1 MNHRHAL
8 LLLAALLPGA
18 AASRTI
24 AVDSPPPQPV
34 AEAQAPILLLVDLS
48 AGQTLYARGAEQPF
62 LPASMTKAMTLLVA
76 FDLIRLGKLSEDAVF
91 TVRPETAARLSGKG
105 TTLWLQPGE
114 QVTVRDLLHGIAT
127 ASANDAAMVLA
138 EGALGSGDA
147 WIAAMN
153 ARARALGMAGSSFAS
168 VNGLPDGG
176 KTRVTARDMV
186 RLAQALIVE
195 HPQLYRRYFGP
206 KEMDWKGQKLA
217 SRNPIAGVVA
227 GADGIKTGHTREAGF
242 TFLGAVE
249 RDGRRLVLVV
259 GQSPSEADRAR
270 AARDIAEWGYAAWYS
285 RPFLSPDWTVG
296 AIKVQ
301 GGDARSVPV
310 AVARPFALA
319 VPKWQRPSVSAR
331 IVYTGP
337 VRAPIA
343 EGQLVG
349 GLEVTIAGQP
359 PHYLPLVA
367 RHAVGKAGPIDRLV
381 NGLLGPFE

>member
-18 AASRTI
+18 AASRDVAL
-24 AVDSPPPQPV
+24 AVPQPV
-34 AEAQAPILLLVDLS
+34 PEAQAPILLLVDLS
-48 AGQTLYARGAEQPF
+48 AGQTLFARGSEQPF

-76 FDLIRLGKLSEDAVF
+76 FDLIRAGKLAEDAMF

-105 TTLWLQPGE
+105 TTLWLQAGE
-114 QVTVRDLLHGIAT
+114 QVAVRDLLHGIAT
-127 ASANDAAMVLA
+127 ASANDAAVALA
-138 EGALGSGDA
+138 EGALGNEAA

-153 ARARALGMAGSSFAS
+153 ARAAALGMTGSSFAS

-176 KTRVTARDMV
+176 RTRVTARDMV

-195 HPQLYRRYFGP
+195 HPELYRRYFGHR
-206 KEMDWKGQKLA
+206 EMDWKGRKLA
-217 SRNPIAGVVA
+217 SRNPIAGVVP

-259 GQSPSEADRAR
+259 GKSPTEADRAR
-270 AARDIAEWGYAAWYS
+270 AARDIAEWGYAAWDG
-285 RPFLSPDWTVG
+285 RPFLSADWVVG
-296 AIKVQ
+296 AVRVQ

-310 AVARPFALA
+310 AVARPFALS
-319 VPKWQRPSVSAR
+319 VPKGSQPKVTAR
-331 IVYTGP
+331 IAYRGP

-343 EGQLVG
+343 AGQLVG
-349 GLEVTIAGQP
+349 GLEVRIEGQP

-367 RHAVGKAGPIDRLV
+367 RRAVAKAGPIDRLV
-381 NGLLGPFE
+381 NGLLGPFQ

>member
-18 AASRTI
+18 AASRDVAL
-24 AVDSPPPQPV
+24 AVPQPV
-34 AEAQAPILLLVDLS
+34 PEAQAPILLLVDLS
-48 AGQTLYARGAEQPF
+48 AGQTLFARGSEQPF

-76 FDLIRLGKLSEDAVF
+76 FDLIRSGKLAEDAMF

-105 TTLWLQPGE
+105 TTLWLQAGE
-114 QVTVRDLLHGIAT
+114 QVAVRDLLHGIAT
-127 ASANDAAMVLA
+127 ASANDAAVALA
-138 EGALGSGDA
+138 EGALGNEAA

-153 ARARALGMAGSSFAS
+153 ARAAALGMTGSSFAS

-176 KTRVTARDMV
+176 RTRVTARDMV

-195 HPQLYRRYFGP
+195 HPELYRRYFGHR
-206 KEMDWKGQKLA
+206 EMDWKGRKLA
-217 SRNPIAGVVA
+217 SRNPIAGVVP

-259 GQSPSEADRAR
+259 GKSPTEADRAR
-270 AARDIAEWGYAAWYS
+270 AARDIAEWGYAAWDG
-285 RPFLSPDWTVG
+285 RPFLSADWVVG
-296 AIKVQ
+296 AVRVQ

-310 AVARPFALA
+310 AVARPFALS
-319 VPKWQRPSVSAR
+319 VPKGSQPKVTAR
-331 IVYTGP
+331 IAYRGP

-343 EGQLVG
+343 AGQLVG
-349 GLEVTIAGQP
+349 GLEVRIEGQP

-367 RHAVGKAGPIDRLV
+367 RRAVAKAGPIDRLV
-381 NGLLGPFE
+381 NGLLGPFQ

>member
-8 LLLAALLPGA
+8 LLIAALLPGA
-18 AASRTI
+18 VASRSV
-24 AVDSPPPQPV
+24 AVEALQPLPV
-34 AEAQAPILLLVDLS
+34 PAAQAPILLLVDLS
-48 AGQTLYARGAEQPF
+48 AGQTLFARGAEQPF

-76 FDLIRLGKLSEDAVF
+76 FDLIRAGQLSEDAMF

-114 QVTVRDLLHGIAT
+114 QVRVGDLLHGIAT

-138 EGALGSGDA
+138 EGALGSDAA

-153 ARARALGMAGSSFAS
+153 ARAQALGMTGSSFAS

-186 RLAQALIVE
+186 RLAQALIVD
-195 HPQLYRRYFGP
+195 HPELYRRYFGP
-206 KEMDWKGQKLA
+206 REMDWKGQKLA
-217 SRNPIAGVVA
+217 SRNPIAGVLP
-227 GADGIKTGHTREAGF
+227 GADGIKTGHTREAGY

-249 RDGRRLVLVV
+249 RNGRRLVLVV
-259 GQSPSEADRAR
+259 GKAPTEADRAR
-270 AARDIAEWGYAAWYS
+270 AAREVAEWGYAAWDS
-285 RPFLSPDWTVG
+285 RPFLTPDWTVG
-296 AIKVQ
+296 AVRVQ
-301 GGDARSVPV
+301 GGDARSVPI

-319 VPKWQRPSVSAR
+319 VPKGHRPRVSAR

-337 VRAPIA
+337 VRAPVGK
-343 EGQLVG
+343 GQLVG
-349 GLEVTIAGQP
+349 GLEVQIDGQS

-367 RHAVGKAGPIDRLV
+367 REAVGKAGPIDRLV
-381 NGLLGPFE
+381 NGLLGPFQ

>member
-18 AASRTI
+18 AASRDVAL
-24 AVDSPPPQPV
+24 AVPQPV
-34 AEAQAPILLLVDLS
+34 PEAQAPILLLVDLS
-48 AGQTLYARGAEQPF
+48 AGQTLFARGSEQPF

-76 FDLIRLGKLSEDAVF
+76 FDLIRAGKLPEDAMF

-105 TTLWLQPGE
+105 TTLWLQAGE
-114 QVTVRDLLHGIAT
+114 QVAVRDLLHGIAT
-127 ASANDAAMVLA
+127 ASANDAAVALA
-138 EGALGSGDA
+138 EGALGNEAA

-153 ARARALGMAGSSFAS
+153 ARAAALGMTGSSFAS

-176 KTRVTARDMV
+176 RTRVTARDMV

-195 HPQLYRRYFGP
+195 HPELYRRYFGHR
-206 KEMDWKGQKLA
+206 EMDWKGRKLA
-217 SRNPIAGVVA
+217 SRNPIAGVVP

-259 GQSPSEADRAR
+259 GKSPTEADRAR
-270 AARDIAEWGYAAWYS
+270 AARDIAEWGYAAWDG
-285 RPFLSPDWTVG
+285 RPFLSADWVVG
-296 AIKVQ
+296 AVRVQ

-310 AVARPFALA
+310 AVARPFALS
-319 VPKWQRPSVSAR
+319 VPKGSQPKVTAR
-331 IVYTGP
+331 IAYRGP

-343 EGQLVG
+343 AGQLVG
-349 GLEVTIAGQP
+349 GLEVRIEGQP

-367 RHAVGKAGPIDRLV
+367 RRAVAKAGPIDRLV
-381 NGLLGPFE
+381 NGLLGPFQ

>member
-18 AASRTI
+18 AASRDVAL
-24 AVDSPPPQPV
+24 AVPQPV
-34 AEAQAPILLLVDLS
+34 PEAQAPILLLVDLS
-48 AGQTLYARGAEQPF
+48 AGQTLFARGSEQPF

-76 FDLIRLGKLSEDAVF
+76 FDLIRAGKLAEDAMF

-105 TTLWLQPGE
+105 TTLWLQAGE
-114 QVTVRDLLHGIAT
+114 QVTVRDLFHGIAT
-127 ASANDAAMVLA
+127 ASANDAAVALA
-138 EGALGSGDA
+138 EGALGNEAA

-153 ARARALGMAGSSFAS
+153 ARAAALGMTGSSFAS

-176 KTRVTARDMV
+176 RTRVTARDMV

-195 HPQLYRRYFGP
+195 HPELYRRYFGHR
-206 KEMDWKGQKLA
+206 EMDWKGRKLA
-217 SRNPIAGVVA
+217 SRNPIAGVVP

-259 GQSPSEADRAR
+259 GKSPTEADRAR
-270 AARDIAEWGYAAWYS
+270 AARDIAEWGYAAWDG
-285 RPFLSPDWTVG
+285 RPFLSADWVVG
-296 AIKVQ
+296 AVRVQ

-310 AVARPFALA
+310 AVARPFALS
-319 VPKWQRPSVSAR
+319 VPKGSQPKVTAR
-331 IVYTGP
+331 IAYRGP

-343 EGQLVG
+343 AGQLVG
-349 GLEVTIAGQP
+349 GLEVRIEGQL

-367 RHAVGKAGPIDRLV
+367 CRAVAKAGPIDRLV
-381 NGLLGPFE
+381 NGLLGPFQ

>member
-8 LLLAALLPGA
+8 LLIAALLPGA
-18 AASRTI
+18 AASR
-24 AVDSPPPQPV
+24 AVTVEALQPLPV
-34 AEAQAPILLLVDLS
+34 PAGQAPILLLVDLS
-48 AGQTLYARGAEQPF
+48 AGQTLFARGAEQPF

-76 FDLIRLGKLSEDAVF
+76 FDLIRAGQLSEDAMF

-114 QVTVRDLLHGIAT
+114 QVRVGDLLHGIAT

-138 EGALGSGDA
+138 EGALGSDSA
-147 WIAAMN
+147 WISAMN
-153 ARARALGMAGSSFAS
+153 ARAQALGMTGSSFAS

-186 RLAQALIVE
+186 RLAQALIVD
-195 HPQLYRRYFGP
+195 HPELYRRYFGP
-206 KEMDWKGQKLA
+206 REMDWKGQKLA
-217 SRNPIAGVVA
+217 SRNPIAGVLP
-227 GADGIKTGHTREAGF
+227 GADGIKTGHTREAGY

-249 RDGRRLVLVV
+249 RNSRRLVLVV
-259 GQSPSEADRAR
+259 GKAPTEADRAR
-270 AARDIAEWGYAAWYS
+270 AAREVAEWGYAAWDS
-285 RPFLSPDWTVG
+285 RPFLTPDWTVG
-296 AIKVQ
+296 AVRVQ

-319 VPKWQRPSVSAR
+319 VPKGHRPRVSAR

-337 VRAPIA
+337 VRAPVGK
-343 EGQLVG
+343 GQLVG
-349 GLEVTIAGQP
+349 GLEVQIDGQP

-367 RHAVGKAGPIDRLV
+367 REAVGKAGPIDRLV
-381 NGLLGPFE
+381 NGLLGPFQ

>member
-18 AASRTI
+18 AASRTV
-24 AVDSPPPQPV
+24 AVDIQQPQPV
-34 AEAQAPILLLVDLS
+34 PEAQAPILLLVDLS
-48 AGQTLYARGAEQPF
+48 AGQTLFARGAEQPF

-76 FDLIRLGKLSEDAVF
+76 FDLIRAGRLAEDAVF
-91 TVRPETAARLSGKG
+91 TVRPATAARLSGKG

-114 QVTVRDLLHGIAT
+114 QVRVGDLLHGIAT

-138 EGALGSGDA
+138 EGALGNEAA

-153 ARARALGMAGSSFAS
+153 ARGRALGMTGSSFAS

-186 RLAQALIVE
+186 RLAQALIVD
-195 HPQLYRRYFGP
+195 HPELYRRYFGQR
-206 KEMDWKGQKLA
+206 EMDWKGQMLA
-217 SRNPIAGVVA
+217 SRNPIAGVLA
-227 GADGIKTGHTREAGF
+227 GADGIKTGHTREAGY

-249 RDGRRLVLVV
+249 RNGRRLVLVV
-259 GQSPSEADRAR
+259 GKAPTEADRAR
-270 AARDIAEWGYAAWYS
+270 AARDVAEWGYAAWDS
-285 RPFLSPDWTVG
+285 RPFLNPDWTVG
-296 AIKVQ
+296 AVKVQ

-310 AVARPFALA
+310 AVARPFTLA
-319 VPKWQRPSVSAR
+319 VPKGGRPQVTAR

-343 EGQLVG
+343 KGQLVG
-349 GLEVTIAGQP
+349 GLEVTIAGQQ

-367 RHAVGKAGPIDRLV
+367 RRAVGTAGPIDRLV
-381 NGLLGPFE
+381 NGLLGPFQ

>member
-18 AASRTI
+18 AASRDVAL
-24 AVDSPPPQPV
+24 AVPQPV
-34 AEAQAPILLLVDLS
+34 PEAQAPILLLVDLS
-48 AGQTLYARGAEQPF
+48 AGQTLFARGSEQPF

-76 FDLIRLGKLSEDAVF
+76 FDLIRAGKLAEDAMF

-105 TTLWLQPGE
+105 TTLWLQAGE
-114 QVTVRDLLHGIAT
+114 QVAVRDLLHGIAT
-127 ASANDAAMVLA
+127 ASANDAAVALA
-138 EGALGSGDA
+138 EGALGNEAA

-153 ARARALGMAGSSFAS
+153 ARAAALGMTGSSFAS

-176 KTRVTARDMV
+176 RTRVTARDMV

-195 HPQLYRRYFGP
+195 HPELYRRYFGHR
-206 KEMDWKGQKLA
+206 EMDWKGRKLA
-217 SRNPIAGVVA
+217 SRNPIAGVVP

-259 GQSPSEADRAR
+259 GKSPTEADRAR
-270 AARDIAEWGYAAWYS
+270 AARDIAEWGYAAWDG
-285 RPFLSPDWTVG
+285 RPFLSADWVVG
-296 AIKVQ
+296 AVRVQ

-310 AVARPFALA
+310 AVARPFALS
-319 VPKWQRPSVSAR
+319 VPKGSQPKVTAR
-331 IVYTGP
+331 IAYRGP

-343 EGQLVG
+343 AGQLVG
-349 GLEVTIAGQP
+349 GLEVRIEGQP

-367 RHAVGKAGPIDRLV
+367 CRAVAKAGPIDRLV
-381 NGLLGPFE
+381 NGLLGPFQ

>member
-8 LLLAALLPGA
+8 LLIAALLPGA
-18 AASRTI
+18 AASRSV
-24 AVDSPPPQPV
+24 AVEALQPLPV
-34 AEAQAPILLLVDLS
+34 PAAQAPILLLVDLS
-48 AGQTLYARGAEQPF
+48 AVQTLFARGAEQPF

-76 FDLIRLGKLSEDAVF
+76 FDLIRAGRLSEDAMF

-114 QVTVRDLLHGIAT
+114 QVRVGDLLHGIAT

-138 EGALGSGDA
+138 EGALGSDAA

-153 ARARALGMAGSSFAS
+153 ARAQALGMTGSSFAS

-186 RLAQALIVE
+186 RLAQALIVD
-195 HPQLYRRYFGP
+195 HPELYRRYFGP
-206 KEMDWKGQKLA
+206 REMDWKGQKLA
-217 SRNPIAGVVA
+217 SRNPIAGVLP
-227 GADGIKTGHTREAGF
+227 GADGIKTGHTREAGY

-249 RDGRRLVLVV
+249 RNGRRLVLVV
-259 GQSPSEADRAR
+259 GKAPTEADRAR
-270 AARDIAEWGYAAWYS
+270 AAREVAEWGYAAWDS
-285 RPFLSPDWTVG
+285 RPFLTPDWTVG
-296 AIKVQ
+296 AVRVQ

-319 VPKWQRPSVSAR
+319 VPKGHRPRVSAR

-337 VRAPIA
+337 VRAPVGK
-343 EGQLVG
+343 GQLVG
-349 GLEVTIAGQP
+349 GLEVQIDGQP

-367 RHAVGKAGPIDRLV
+367 REAVGKAGPIDRLV
-381 NGLLGPFE
+381 NGLLGPFS

>member
-18 AASRTI
+18 AASRDVAL
-24 AVDSPPPQPV
+24 AVPQPV
-34 AEAQAPILLLVDLS
+34 PEAQAPILLLVDLS
-48 AGQTLYARGAEQPF
+48 AGQTLFARGSEQPF

-76 FDLIRLGKLSEDAVF
+76 FDLIRAGKLAEDAMF

-105 TTLWLQPGE
+105 TTLWLQAGE
-114 QVTVRDLLHGIAT
+114 QVAVRDLFHGIAT
-127 ASANDAAMVLA
+127 ASANDAAVALA
-138 EGALGSGDA
+138 EGALGNEAA

-153 ARARALGMAGSSFAS
+153 ARAAALGMTGSSFAS

-176 KTRVTARDMV
+176 RTRVTARDMV

-195 HPQLYRRYFGP
+195 HPELYRRYFGHR
-206 KEMDWKGQKLA
+206 EMDWKGRKLA
-217 SRNPIAGVVA
+217 SRNPIAGVVP

-259 GQSPSEADRAR
+259 GKSPTEVDRAR
-270 AARDIAEWGYAAWYS
+270 AARDIAEWGYAAWDG
-285 RPFLSPDWTVG
+285 RPFLSADWVVG
-296 AIKVQ
+296 AVRVQ

-310 AVARPFALA
+310 AVARPFALS
-319 VPKWQRPSVSAR
+319 VPKGSQPKVTAR
-331 IVYTGP
+331 IAYRGP

-343 EGQLVG
+343 AGQLVG
-349 GLEVTIAGQP
+349 GLEVRIEGQP

-367 RHAVGKAGPIDRLV
+367 CRAVAKAGPIDRLV
-381 NGLLGPFE
+381 NGLLGPFQ